1 MTGKVKVGILGAT
14 GAVGQRFVQQLEG
27 HPWFE
32 LYALGASER
41 SAGKGYGGAVRWL
54 LSTPIPESTSNMQVW
69 PCDVTTENTPFKECR
84 VVFSALDSS
93 VAGPIEEAF
102 AQFGIAVFSNSK
114 NHRYDPDVPIL
125 VPEVNV
131 PHLDIVRFQQQQ
143 RKFKGGFIVTNP
155 NCSTTGLV
163 VALKPIEDAFGID
176 EAVVFT
182 MQAVSG
188 AGYPGVA
195 SMDILDNVVPY
206 IDGEEEK
213 LEKETRK
220 ILGKVEKTNGE
231 EKFSPLQVRMSAHT
245 NRVPV
250 LDGHTMCVSL
260 KLKNKATPEQIQAT
274 LQKYSSEAQTLQ
286 LPSAPKQAI
295 KVLQEK
301 DRPQPRLDREA
312 GKGYTVSVGRV
323 RGGSSDPNLCSFD
336 IRFVCLVHNT
346 VLGAAGGA
354 LINAELA
361 KAKGL
366 L

>member
-1 MTGKVKVGILGAT
+1 
-14 GAVGQRFVQQLEG
+14 
-27 HPWFE
+27 
-32 LYALGASER
+32 
-41 SAGKGYGGAVRWL
+41 
-54 LSTPIPESTSNMQVW
+54 MQVW
-69 PCDVTTENTPFKECR
+69 PCDVTTESTPFKECR

-102 AQFGIAVFSNSK
+102 AQYGIAVFSNSK
-114 NHRYDPDVPIL
+114 NHRYDTDVPIII
-125 VPEVNV
+125 PAVNAS
-131 PHLDIVRFQQQQ
+131 HLDIVRFQQQQ
-143 RKFKGGFIVTNP
+143 RKFSSGFIVTNA

-163 VALKPIEDAFGID
+163 VALKPIEDAFGIE

-195 SMDILDNVVPY
+195 SMDILDNVVPF

-220 ILGKVEKTNGE
+220 ILGKVEKEGGT
-231 EKFSPLQVRMSAHT
+231 EKFAPLQVRMSAHT

-260 KLKNKATPEQIQAT
+260 KLRNKATPEQIQTA
-274 LQKYSSEAQTLQ
+274 LQNFSPETNSLH
-286 LPSAPKQAI
+286 LPSAPKQTL
-295 KVLQEK
+295 KLLQER
-301 DRPQPRLDREA
+301 DRPQPRLDREL

-323 RGGSSDPNLCSFD
+323 RGGASSDPNMCSFD
-336 IRFVCLVHNT
+336 IRLVCLVHNT

-354 LINAELA
+354 VLNAELA
-361 KAKGL
+361 KAKGFL
-366 L
+366 